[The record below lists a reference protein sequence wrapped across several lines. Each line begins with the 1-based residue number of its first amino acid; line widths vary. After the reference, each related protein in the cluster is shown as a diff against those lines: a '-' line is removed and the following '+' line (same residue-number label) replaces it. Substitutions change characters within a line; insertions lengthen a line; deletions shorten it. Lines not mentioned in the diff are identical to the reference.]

1 MAKLVSTDDRVKTES
16 SFPVDV
22 DEVLSLSMSFFLFL
36 LPAFARACVVLRLKL
51 GAVLR
56 SLVVL
61 SCFWGFGVTGFG
73 ATVVLLFLGVV
84 LGFVLG
90 FLGVV
95 LGFVVLGFVV
105 LGFVV
110 LGFVGLGFVGLGFV
124 LGFVLAGVL
133 AGVVLLPFFFS
144 LRRVCGPTQ
153 GHGFCGHHVTLQ
165 IIGTFCTEVKFV
177 VNWRQTHHI

>member
-95 LGFVVLGFVV
+95 LGFVVLGFV
-105 LGFVV
+105 
-110 LGFVGLGFVGLGFV
+110 GLGFVGLGFV

-133 AGVVLLPFFFS
+133 AGVVLLPFFFRFGVS
-144 LRRVCGPTQ
+144 AFLLR
-153 GHGFCGHHVTLQ
+153 VTDSVD
-165 IIGTFCTEVKFV
+165 IT
-177 VNWRQTHHI
+177 